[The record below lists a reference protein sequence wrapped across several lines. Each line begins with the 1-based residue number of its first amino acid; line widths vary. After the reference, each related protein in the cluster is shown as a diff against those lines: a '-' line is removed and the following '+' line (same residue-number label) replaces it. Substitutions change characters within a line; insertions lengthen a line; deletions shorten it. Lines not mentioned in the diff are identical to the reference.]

1 MTKKEF
7 LDDFVEDLKVAL
19 RDVYT
24 KNTKG
29 EEVGV
34 TVFKNRLPVVT
45 EDEEDESQ
53 YFPYAIAR
61 LSDASTDEEKPW
73 QQRVYVLL
81 GVYDDDLKGS
91 GYLHILTMMERI
103 TDRYL
108 QEPLL
113 NHKYRAEPKMS
124 TDIQDEDTYP
134 YYFGAV
140 EMTFNIPK
148 MERRDE
154 FS

>member
-7 LDDFVEDLKVAL
+7 LDDFAEDLKVVL
-19 RDVYT
+19 QDVYT
-24 KNTKG
+24 KNTIG

-34 TVFKNRLPVVT
+34 TVYKNRLPVVT

-81 GVYDDDLKGS
+81 GVYDDDLKGG

-103 TDRYL
+103 TNRYC
-108 QEPLL
+108 LL
-113 NHKYRAEPKMS
+113 YTSDAA
-124 TDIQDEDTYP
+124 DD
-134 YYFGAV
+134 
-140 EMTFNIPK
+140 
-148 MERRDE
+148 
-154 FS
+154 